1 MMEGG
6 NDGLRGSTVVMQGGS
21 ISVDVGPNDSS
32 VEISQVG
39 GGPVTTVPVT
49 PGKAASIPLPN
60 VPGGAVLYV
69 RVGRGN
75 RARIMVVEV
84 VSSFH

>member
-1 MMEGG
+1 MIQGG
-6 NDGLRGSTVVMQGGS
+6 NEGLRGSSVVVQGGS
-21 ISVDVGPNDSS
+21 VNVDVGPNDTS

-39 GGPVTTVPVT
+39 GGPVTTIPVT
-49 PGKAASIPLPN
+49 PGKETSVPIPN